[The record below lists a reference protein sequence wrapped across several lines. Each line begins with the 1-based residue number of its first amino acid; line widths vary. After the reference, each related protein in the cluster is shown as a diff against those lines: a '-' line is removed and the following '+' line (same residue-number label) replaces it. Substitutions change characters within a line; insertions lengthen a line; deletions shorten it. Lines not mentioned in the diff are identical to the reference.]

1 MKVNHSVVSQLKEK
15 LCSSEGPVCNVVYV
29 FALLCALLVF
39 CTHVLFFSTQ
49 YMYVQQYIFALALR
63 NPAAIARR

>member
-15 LCSSEGPVCNVVYV
+15 LCNSEAVCNVVYV

-49 YMYVQQYIFALALR
+49 YSTSLLLR
-63 NPAAIARR
+63 